1 MILVLGG
8 TKDSREIIEIILSM
22 NKEVIATTTTKY
34 GSELLINNKNLIK
47 VNRKLN
53 QNEMLE
59 LIKKY
64 EISKVIDAT
73 HPYAK
78 NVSEN
83 IMKVV
88 KKMNILYLRYEREKS
103 QHSFYKEYDSYD
115 EIVEFLSKENGNV
128 LLTIGSNN
136 LEKFDKLNSDRL
148 FARILPTSNVIKKCE
163 KIGIKP
169 KNIIALQGPFTIEFN
184 ELIIKE
190 KNIKFLV
197 TKESGKV
204 GGFYEKVQSCK
215 NLKIECLVLK
225 RPNIEYMNITSDY
238 DDIRKFVNRD

>member
-8 TKDSREIIEIILSM
+8 TKDSRDIIEMILSM
-22 NKEVIATTTTKY
+22 NKKVIATTTTKY

-53 QNEMLE
+53 QNEMVE
-59 LIKKY
+59 LINKY
-64 EISKVIDAT
+64 GISKVIDAT

-83 IMKVV
+83 IMNVV
-88 KKMNILYLRYEREKS
+88 KKMNIPYLRYERE
-103 QHSFYKEYDSYD
+103 QIEYSFYKEYDSYD
-115 EIVEFLSKENGNV
+115 EIVDFLLNESGNI

-136 LEKFDKLNSDRL
+136 LEKFSKLNSDRI
-148 FARILPTSNVIKKCE
+148 FPRILPTSNVIKKCE
-163 KIGIKP
+163 EIGIKP

-204 GGFYEKVQSCK
+204 GGFHEKVLSCK
-215 NLKIECLVLK
+215 NLNIECLVLK
-225 RPNIEYMNITSDY
+225 RPNIEYINITSNYEDV
-238 DDIRKFVNRD
+238 IKFC

>member
-8 TKDSREIIEIILSM
+8 TKDSRDIINNILSM
-22 NKEVIATTTTKY
+22 NKKVIATTTTKY
-34 GSELLINNKNLIK
+34 GSELLINHKNLIK
-47 VNRKLN
+47 INRKLN
-53 QNEMLE
+53 QNDMVE

-83 IMKVV
+83 IMNVV
-88 KKMNILYLRYEREKS
+88 KEMNILYLRYERKQSEY
-103 QHSFYKEYDSYD
+103 SFYKEYDSYE
-115 EIVEFLSKENGNV
+115 EIVDFLLNKSGNV

-136 LEKFDKLNSDRL
+136 LEKFSKLNSDRI
-148 FARILPTSNVIKKCE
+148 FVRILPTSKVIKKCE
-163 KIGIKP
+163 EIEIKP

-184 ELIIKE
+184 ELMIKE
-190 KNIKFLV
+190 KKIKFLV

-215 NLKIECLVLK
+215 NLNIECLVLK
-225 RPNIEYMNITSDY
+225 RPNIKYINITSNY
-238 DDIRKFVNRD
+238 DDIREFINRG